1 MAEEIHPIGGM
12 IKRIS
17 ESMER
22 KGNSDLQ
29 EYGVTYAQMKMLIV
43 LENSPQHS
51 LTLKE
56 LERIFGMTQA
66 TIAGTASRLEKK
78 MLVEGYTEASDR
90 RIKHIR
96 LSEKGLCL
104 CRSQKCALDQAEAKL
119 LRVLDPQ
126 EAQTL
131 CVLLQKLLDGLE
143 AEDSWEENGK
153 CPGGGASR

>member
-1 MAEEIHPIGGM
+1 MHHIGGL

-22 KGNSDLQ
+22 RGNNDLQ
-29 EYGVTYAQMKMLIV
+29 EYGVTFAQMKMLIV
-43 LENSPQHS
+43 LENSPEHS

-78 MLVEGYTEASDR
+78 GLAEGYIDASDR
-90 RIKHIR
+90 RVKHIR

-104 CRSQKCALDQAEAKL
+104 CRSQKYAIDQREAYLVRMLDA
-119 LRVLDPQ
+119 Q
-126 EAQTL
+126 EADTL
-131 CVLLQKLLDGLE
+131 YALLEKLLDGLE
-143 AEDSWEENGK
+143 EEDAREGNGG
-153 CPGGGASR
+153 CPGGSR